1 MAGLAG
7 LGKAFLAEHA
17 EELGDGG
24 WAEPLRQGFVGGFRV
39 IEVEKE
45 VEVAAVGL
53 DGIAGQGPLDSKPV
67 EEIPEEL
74 PGLDGVAPGGAI
86 RAGLR
91 AQAGAG
97 PGGV

>member
-7 LGKAFLAEHA
+7 RRKAFLAEHA

-24 WAEPLRQGFVGGFRV
+24 WAEPLGQGLVGGFRV
-39 IEVEKE
+39 IEVEKGF
-45 VEVAAVGL
+45 EVAAVGL
-53 DGIAGQGPLDSKPV
+53 DGIAGQCSLDSKPV
-67 EEIPEEL
+67 EEVPQEL
-74 PGLDGVAPGGAI
+74 LGLDWGTI

-97 PGGV
+97 PGGI

>member
-17 EELGDGG
+17 EELGDSGG
-24 WAEPLRQGFVGGFRV
+24 AEPLGQGFVGAFRV
-39 IEVEKE
+39 VELEKG

-53 DGIAGQGPLDSKPV
+53 DGIVGQGPLDSQPV
-67 EEIPEEL
+67 EEVPEEL
-74 PGLDGVAPGGAI
+74 LGLDWGTI

>member
-7 LGKAFLAEHA
+7 RREAFLAEHA

-24 WAEPLRQGFVGGFRV
+24 GAEPLGQGFVGGFRA
-39 IEVEKE
+39 VELEKGF
-45 VEVAAVGL
+45 EVAAVGL
-53 DGIAGQGPLDSKPV
+53 DGITGQGPLDSKPV